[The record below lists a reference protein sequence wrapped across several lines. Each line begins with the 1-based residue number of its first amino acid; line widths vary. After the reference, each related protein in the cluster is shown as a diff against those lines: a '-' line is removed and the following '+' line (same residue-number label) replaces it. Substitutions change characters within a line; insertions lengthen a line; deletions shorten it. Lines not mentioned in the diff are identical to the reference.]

1 MINLKSQIKSQIL
14 ELQSLLSF
22 ADNDPF
28 MSKSLSKKI
37 DTLKQKIENLTEEIQ
52 VSKVSLLFSGDAVL
66 GSQGIKIDFLSKI
79 LKPFQELVKVETAKI
94 KYGVIGKRGKNKDV
108 NDAEL
113 FLTALPIGSFG
124 VELSQLN
131 RNNIFSEN
139 EVDNAI
145 KNVINLID
153 YTTKSDETFEEIVS
167 STPTRSLNN
176 LKQFLKEIDNE
187 NSILKFEKGLESFEI
202 AIENIHKGFERI
214 NSAITEEEIL
224 EVKGVLRGVLLDSSK
239 FEFTDENGHK
249 FSGLIGDEID
259 EDKIIEL
266 SIEYLNQNCTIH
278 LKKLKTK
285 FISQNEKTYYHLIDI
300 NEGVN

>member
-1 MINLKSQIKSQIL
+1 MINLKSQIKSQII
-14 ELQSLLSF
+14 ELQNLLSF

-28 MSKSLSKKI
+28 MFKSLSKKI
-37 DTLKQKIENLTEEIQ
+37 DTLKQKLENLNEDVQ
-52 VSKVSLLFSGDAVL
+52 DAKVSLLFSGDAVL

-79 LKPFQELVKVETAKI
+79 LKPFQELVKVETAKL

-108 NDAEL
+108 DDAEL
-113 FLTALPIGSFG
+113 YLTALPTGSFG
-124 VELSQLN
+124 VELRQLN

-145 KNVINLID
+145 KNVIHLID

-187 NSILKFEKGLESFEI
+187 NSILKFEKGTESFEI
-202 AIENIHKGFERI
+202 ATENIHKGFERI
-214 NSAITEEEIL
+214 NSAITEEEL
-224 EVKGVLRGVLLDSSK
+224 LNVKGILRGVLLDSSK

-249 FSGLIGDEID
+249 YSGIIGEEID

-266 SIEYLNQNCTIH
+266 SIEYLNQNCTVH
-278 LKKLKTK
+278 LRKLKTK
-285 FISQNEKTYYHLIDI
+285 FISQNEKTYYQLIDI
-300 NEGVN
+300 NP